1 MTQDNASIF
10 NLLNLTHKRAIVTG
24 AAQGLGLAIS
34 RRFAEAGVAV
44 IIADVNEAA
53 AEKAAGELREAG
65 KSAWANCCDVSNEA
79 QVKNMVDF
87 AVKQMG
93 GVDILV
99 NNAGIF
105 PRTALAETSAE
116 QFNKVLDV
124 NVTGTFLCS
133 RYASKPMIEQG
144 TGGSIINLASIDGL
158 HPSYAGM
165 SAYDSSKGAVVMF
178 TRSLARELG
187 KFDIRVNAIA
197 PGGIKTEGARGAM
210 GGGTDRR
217 KQLEELKDFMSR
229 MVLGRMGQPDEIA
242 RVALFLAS
250 EMSSY
255 ITGITIVADG
265 GYLVG

>member
-1 MTQDNASIF
+1 MTQDNISI
-10 NLLNLTHKRAIVTG
+10 NSLLSLVNRRAIVTG
-24 AAQGLGLAIS
+24 AAQGLGLAITKRLS
-34 RRFAEAGVAV
+34 EAGAAV
-44 IIADVNEAA
+44 LITDINETAA
-53 AEKAAGELREAG
+53 AKAAGEIRETG
-65 KSAWANCCDVSNEA
+65 KSAWAFSCDVSSES
-79 QVKNMVDF
+79 QVKSMVDF

-105 PRTALAETSAE
+105 PRTAVLDTTAEN
-116 QFNKVLDV
+116 FKKVLDV
-124 NVTGTFLCS
+124 NITGTFLCS
-133 RYASKPMIEQG
+133 RYAGKSMIEQG
-144 TGGSIINLASIDGL
+144 KGGSIINLASIDGI
-158 HPSYAGM
+158 HPSYPGM
-165 SAYDSSKGAVVMF
+165 SAYDSSKGGVIMI

-187 KFDIRVNAIA
+187 QYDIRVNAIA
-197 PGGIKTEGARGAM
+197 PGGIKTEGARGSM
-210 GGGTDRR
+210 SGGTDRR
-217 KQLEELKDFMSR
+217 QQLVELKEFMAR

>member
-1 MTQDNASIF
+1 MTQDNVSLI
-10 NLLNLTHKRAIVTG
+10 NLLSLINKRAIVTG

-34 RRFAEAGVAV
+34 RRFAEAGAAV
-44 IIADVNEAA
+44 IVSDVNESLAGI
-53 AEKAAGELREAG
+53 AAGELRETG
-65 KSAWANCCDVSNEA
+65 KSAWAYGCDVSDET
-79 QVKNMVDF
+79 QVKEMVDF

-105 PRTALAETSAE
+105 PRTALAETSAA
-116 QFNKVLDV
+116 QFNKVFDV

-133 RYASKPMIEQG
+133 RYASKPMVEQG
-144 TGGSIINLASIDGL
+144 TGGSIINLASINGL

-165 SAYDSSKGAVVMF
+165 SAYDSSKGAVVMI

-187 KFDIRVNAIA
+187 KYDIRVNAIA
-197 PGGIKTEGARGAM
+197 PGGIKTEGARGSM

-217 KQLEELKDFMSR
+217 KQLEELKEFMSR

-242 RVALFLAS
+242 RVALFLAG

>member
-1 MTQDNASIF
+1 MVQDYPGINA
-10 NLLNLTHKRAIVTG
+10 LLSLENKRAIVTG
-24 AAQGLGLAIS
+24 AAQGLGLAIT
-34 RRFAEAGVAV
+34 RRLAEAGAAV
-44 IIADVNEAA
+44 LLIDINEAA
-53 AEKAAGELREAG
+53 AGKAAGELRETGITARAFG
-65 KSAWANCCDVSNEA
+65 CDVSDEA
-79 QVKNMVDF
+79 QVKEMVEY

-105 PRTALAETSAE
+105 PRTALSETTAEG
-116 QFNKVLDV
+116 FNNVHNV

-144 TGGSIINLASIDGL
+144 KGGSIINLASIDGL
-158 HPSYAGM
+158 HPSYPGM
-165 SAYDSSKGAVVMF
+165 SAYDSSKGSVIML

-187 KFDIRVNAIA
+187 EYEIRVNAIA
-197 PGGIKTEGARGAM
+197 PGGIKTEGARGSM

-217 KQLEELKDFMSR
+217 KQLAELKEFMSR

-242 RVALFLAS
+242 RVALFLAG

-255 ITGITIVADG
+255 ITGITIIADG